1 MNASHCVL
9 VYQRQHSYHSITRLR
24 TTLPSIVFKCSLVK
38 QADCQPSLQQ
48 LVWHPAR
55 LDRVVSILCLR
66 IRTVELFIYSSGRDH
81 FRSLFSC
88 PSQAGNQICGL
99 HKILCRFCQM
109 LKTFWKNKKYK
120 CFFFKERKNWPA
132 SKRPRFLADLQ
143 HGSLFFTNNNQK
155 ISPHWKFWS
164 PHGSTPAVEYGIWCR
179 GDPWWSRWGH
189 Y

>member
-1 MNASHCVL
+1 MLLQRISFKDIHIMVDIGLRSYIHGWHINANLLNNTQGCGDVKDQTMNASHCVL
-9 VYQRQHSYHSITRLR
+9 AHQRQHSNHSITRLR

-38 QADCQPSLQQ
+38 RADYQPGLQ

-88 PSQAGNQICGL
+88 PSQAGNQMCGL

-120 CFFFKERKNWPA
+120 CFFQRKKKLA
-132 SKRPRFLADLQ
+132 S
-143 HGSLFFTNNNQK
+143 
-155 ISPHWKFWS
+155 
-164 PHGSTPAVEYGIWCR
+164 
-179 GDPWWSRWGH
+179 
-189 Y
+189 